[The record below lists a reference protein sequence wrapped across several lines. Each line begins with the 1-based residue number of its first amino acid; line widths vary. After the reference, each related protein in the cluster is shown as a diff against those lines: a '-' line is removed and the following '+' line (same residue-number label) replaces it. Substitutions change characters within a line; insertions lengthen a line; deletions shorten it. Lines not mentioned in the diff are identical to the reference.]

1 MAAAQGR
8 LVAVDGGLVVVAAVT
23 FQGALGQL
31 FAAGAVGEAA
41 GVVVVF
47 EVGQL
52 FDPGLAFQ
60 RQAGLVGGVVAAGD
74 AAGAGFQSYAEPFDH
89 RLVGNHA
96 VALVEADRGEAGK
109 YGLIVAKYQQVAV
122 LAVTEVIVDALFLA
136 QALDEVQV
144 AFVVLGAVVAFGV
157 VAAQLELKGVALDAV
172 IFQHAADDLRYG
184 QVLEDALV
192 VAQGQVVQVRYQ
204 LQPVAGHALAGLADG
219 GVVDQPVQAGAVAQV
234 EPGVVLQQGFQI
246 QIRLVADQLQFDT
259 VALTDRLAGA
269 EGQYLEVVIDAR
281 QGQGEVC
288 CVGGGEHPLSS
299 SRDNVKTTGRL
310 PGQWWTIVT
319 ESRGNRCAPVVRTG
333 SSGHFVGPDDLA
345 VGEIHIFQVGEVR
358 QGRILAVGHARLHV
372 DDDGVFQLDGEVVLL
387 GAGGGGAVP
396 FQTALVQTLA
406 GGQGV
411 EQQGGGLVEDLGD
424 HQRLVY
430 ALAGRLTGLRVAG
443 NDDLMIESLNQDLV
457 FMAFLEDVAHRV
469 FGEGAGGDQ
478 ALLGAFDG
486 HVRGCWHGALLDG

>member
-1 MAAAQGR
+1 A
-8 LVAVDGGLVVVAAVT
+8 VA
-23 FQGALGQL
+23 FEGALGQVL
-31 FAAGAVGEAA
+31 AAAAVGEAA

-47 EVGQL
+47 QVGQL
-52 FDPGLAFQ
+52 LGPGLAFQ
-60 RQAGLVGGVVAAGD
+60 QQAGLFMVVVAAGD
-74 AAGAGFQSYAEPFDH
+74 AAGAGFQSYAEARDH
-89 RLVGNHA
+89 RLVSDHA
-96 VALVEADRGEAGK
+96 VALVEANRGEARK
-109 YGLIVAKYQQVAV
+109 YGLVVAEHQQVAV
-122 LAVTEVIVDALFLA
+122 LAVEEVVVDALFLA

-144 AFVVLGAVVAFGV
+144 AFVVLGAVIPFGIL
-157 VAAQLELKGVALDAV
+157 AAQLELEGVALDAV
-172 IFQHAADDLRYG
+172 ILKHSGNDLRYG
-184 QVLEDALV
+184 QMLEDALV
-192 VAQGQVVQVRYQ
+192 VTQGQVMQVRYQ
-204 LQPVAGHALAGLADG
+204 LQPVAGHAFTGLADG
-219 GVVDQPVQAGAVAQV
+219 GVVDQPVQAGAVTEIQ
-234 EPGVVLQQGFQI
+234 PGVVLQQCFQV
-246 QIRLVADQLQFDT
+246 QIGLVADQLQFDA

-269 EGQYLEVVIDAR
+269 EGQDLEVVVDAR

-319 ESRGNRCAPVVRTG
+319 ESRGDRCAPVVRTG

-358 QGRILAVGHARLHV
+358 QRRILAVGHARLHV
-372 DDDGVFQLDGEVVLL
+372 DDDGVFQFDGEVVLL
-387 GAGGGGAVP
+387 GAGGGGAIP

-457 FMAFLEDVAHRV
+457 FMTFLEDVADRIL
-469 FGEGAGGDQ
+469 GEGAGGDE
-478 ALLGAFDG
+478 ALFGAFDG
-486 HVRGCWHGALLDG
+486 HVRWCWHLALLATGFEGTCWWLPV